1 MVADQSYYWG
11 TGRRK
16 TAVARVRLIPGTGA
30 FTVNGK
36 PSRDYFPG
44 EDEENIALQP
54 LQTTNLVGKFNISVK
69 VGGGGVMGQ
78 AGAVCH
84 GIARAL
90 VRFDESLRQSLRK
103 AGFLRRDP
111 RMKERKKPGLVRA
124 RRAKQYTKR

>member
-16 TAVARVRLIPGTGA
+16 TAVARVRLIPGTGD
-30 FTVNGK
+30 FTVNNK
-36 PSRDYFPG
+36 PAREYFPG

-54 LQTTNLVGKFNISVK
+54 LRTTNLLGKFNISVK
-69 VGGGGVMGQ
+69 VDGGGVMGQ